1 LPREASFIAAR
12 ASIPRPLKSRN
23 RRPLLAGDFITV
35 KERTAM
41 YIVGMIICSLALLA
55 IWRTDTKDDAR

>member
-1 LPREASFIAAR
+1 M
-12 ASIPRPLKSRN
+12 
-23 RRPLLAGDFITV
+23 
-35 KERTAM
+35 TAM